1 MKKIIYFLALIIVTA
16 MSGCSSDDEKNSIL
30 ISSEATDCKDNPAL
44 MLNTISGELVYDEY
58 FKYEATTD
66 GGLLIQHINTQHGCD
81 SKIATTAFIKDNV
94 ITITENG
101 NQDANCVC
109 CYDVSMKIG
118 KLKDRQ
124 YKIVVYKNSK
134 EYTTL
139 TIDYSSTLKGEY
151 HITD

>member
-1 MKKIIYFLALIIVTA
+1 MKEQIRLILADIDGTLLNSSHEVT
-16 MSGCSSDDEKNSIL
+16 
-30 ISSEATDCKDNPAL
+30 
-44 MLNTISGELVYDEY
+44 ELTG
-58 FKYEATTD
+58 KA
-66 GGLLIQHINTQHGCD
+66 
-81 SKIATTAFIKDNV
+81 
-94 ITITENG
+94 
-101 NQDANCVC
+101 
-109 CYDVSMKIG
+109 IG

>member
-1 MKKIIYFLALIIVTA
+1 
-16 MSGCSSDDEKNSIL
+16 
-30 ISSEATDCKDNPAL
+30 